1 MDERLAFLTLAVL
14 DLSPARAA
22 RIRAAGLAEV
32 LENPEDHTDVL
43 CEPTWKILRSKEA
56 ISRAATLQRC
66 CAERGIA
73 IVALCD
79 AEYPRLLKQ
88 ISDPPPVLFVQGQPA
103 CLSAS
108 PAIGIVGTRAA
119 TARGQALA
127 RELAAELASAGAVVI
142 SGLARGIDAAAHRG
156 AVEAG
161 GATLGVLGGGFDHFY
176 PPENLGLGR
185 AMIRRGAI
193 VSEFPL
199 EVTPHAGRFP
209 QRNRVIAGLC
219 QGLVVVEAPFRS
231 GALVTARLAL
241 EAGREVMAVPGFPGL
256 RHTEGTNELLR
267 DGATLIRHAADV
279 AASLGLELV
288 PEGSV
293 TGPRGGCPVQGALT
307 PGVPYGLEEIR
318 DLTGLQSTGLLSRL
332 SELELQGVIRRLP
345 GARYVLGT
353 VRKSS

>member
-1 MDERLAFLTLAVL
+1 MDERLALLTLAVL
-14 DLSPARAA
+14 DVSPARAV
-22 RIRAAGLAEV
+22 RIRAAGLADV
-32 LENPEDHTDVL
+32 LDNPEAHADLL
-43 CEPTWKILRSKEA
+43 CEPGRQILRRKRRSPGRSPCDTAARSEGSPSSGCATRNTRSFSSRSA
-56 ISRAATLQRC
+56 ILPRC
-66 CAERGIA
+66 CSSR
-73 IVALCD
+73 VS
-79 AEYPRLLKQ
+79 RLPL
-88 ISDPPPVLFVQGQPA
+88 
-103 CLSAS
+103 
-108 PAIGIVGTRAA
+108 R
-119 TARGQALA
+119 LA
-127 RELAAELASAGAVVI
+127 RDRNRGNSGGNRPRPGPRPPALGGACVGGCRVI

-156 AVEAG
+156 ALDAG
-161 GATLGVLGGGFDHFY
+161 GPTVGVLGGGFDRFY
-176 PPENLGLGR
+176 PPENLDLGR

-199 EVTPHAGRFP
+199 AVPPHAGRFP

-219 QGLVVVEAPFRS
+219 RGLVVVEAPSRS

-288 PEGSV
+288 PEGSA
-293 TGPRGGCPVQGALT
+293 TGPRGGCLVQGALT

-318 DLTGLQSTGLLSRL
+318 DLTGIQGTGLLSRL